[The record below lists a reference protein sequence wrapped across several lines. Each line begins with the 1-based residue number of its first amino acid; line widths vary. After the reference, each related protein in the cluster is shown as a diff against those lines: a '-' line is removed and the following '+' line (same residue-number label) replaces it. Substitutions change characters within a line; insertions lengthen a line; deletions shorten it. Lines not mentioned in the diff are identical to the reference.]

1 MNQVIRMLNFQLK
14 DKMKQLSLEPATR
27 DLKMPVSKTSV
38 LLTLSWLVTVSSWFL
53 GDTRIGPIAGLA
65 PRRE

>member
-1 MNQVIRMLNFQLK
+1 
-14 DKMKQLSLEPATR
+14 MKQLSLEPATR